1 MFLVTRNES
10 RSVSEPRRSSIHDE
24 IPGAQWLPGGF
35 RVAVGELC
43 RRQPLVLAVREDDTW
58 RYIGHVGTGF
68 SHKILEELH
77 GKLMK
82 LKVVAKSP
90 FGGKVKAELETT

>member
-1 MFLVTRNES
+1 M
-10 RSVSEPRRSSIHDE
+10 
-24 IPGAQWLPGGF
+24 AAGGF
-35 RVAVGELC
+35 RVAVEELC
-43 RRQPLVLAVREDDTW
+43 RRQPLVLAVRENDTW

-68 SHKILEELH
+68 SDRILEKLH

-82 LKVVAKSP
+82 LKVAKSP